1 MAIVWTRGLYS
12 FLGDLF
18 LLSKSWISSAHSDVY
33 RQIDIAP
40 TVSVLLG
47 LPIPSSSIGALI
59 PEMLTGLTA
68 DEQLYMLHYNAK
80 RLLGHIL
87 ASSRR
92 ITVSAILVGKG
103 TRIFFIEMVFV
114 LIKFFFLEYYIQYNE
129 AVLMHKA
136 YLRSP
141 SNEIFKK
148 AKLLYVSSSREMSS
162 ELSTKFIKYDHL
174 TISIAVVVTTMVRF
188 KKK

>member
-1 MAIVWTRGLYS
+1 
-12 FLGDLF
+12 
-18 LLSKSWISSAHSDVY
+18 
-33 RQIDIAP
+33 
-40 TVSVLLG
+40 
-47 LPIPSSSIGALI
+47 
-59 PEMLTGLTA
+59 MLTGLTA

-114 LIKFFFLEYYIQYNE
+114 LIKFLFFFLEYYIQYNE
-129 AVLMHKA
+129 AVQMHKA
-136 YLRSP
+136 YLRLP

-174 TISIAVVVTTMVRF
+174 TISIAVVVTTMVRV
-188 KKK
+188 KKKLFIYFIQWK